1 MDIILSERQQI
12 VYDAL
17 CEQFGEDATNFFT
30 NVLGMQICESED
42 IYDELVQMGAIADT
56 DECADMDDEDDE
68 EAHTLTLDDVLE
80 TWRWLD

>member
-42 IYDELVQMGAIADT
+42 IYDDLVQMGAIADT
-56 DECADMDDEDDE
+56 DECADI
-68 EAHTLTLDDVLE
+68 DDVLE
-80 TWRWLD
+80 TWRWID